1 MGNERTKKANM
12 DSLMMGNV
20 GSHRQDPRVEG
31 QKRSDRV
38 TRVSQGPWLSC
49 ISKGVSKRAG
59 AMEKRM
65 LLISLVK
72 AAWEKNCPVL
82 LSTPCPP
89 TAMPHDKQPF

>member
-1 MGNERTKKANM
+1 MGNERTKKANT

-20 GSHRQDPRVEG
+20 GSHRQDPRVKG

-38 TRVSQGPWLSC
+38 TRVSQGPWLTC

-72 AAWEKNCPVL
+72 AAWENCPVL
-82 LSTPCPP
+82 LSTPRPP
-89 TAMPHDKQPF
+89 IAMSHDEQPF